1 MNSRLRLVAGS
12 MAVAGVLALCACSG
26 IPTSGAVQ
34 RSDVTV
40 EPPAAD
46 IEFLPASP
54 VPGASPE
61 QILRGFIDAASSP
74 QNDYAVAREFLSP
87 TLSTDW
93 KPNARVIVDGGSRDY
108 VVTSDGTITL
118 VTQSQAVV
126 DERGDYSER
135 DTPDRVSLTYSFV
148 QENGEWRIASA
159 PEGVLLERYTFDQI
173 FGQHALYF
181 FDPTFTLLV
190 PDVRY
195 FPSRASTPTR
205 IMKALLAGPSPWL
218 ASSGAVVT
226 AFPEDTQLVAETVPI
241 TGTSASVDITG
252 NALNSTL
259 EQKRLML
266 RQAAASLSSLS
277 SIFTVQLSIAGVP
290 QDISA
295 QSEDVQKGYPQV
307 NARPLVIADTKFGY
321 LAPSGVIEEIPEI
334 SPVVSTFTPWSA
346 AYSDVHNAA
355 ALNVDEGVMLV
366 RSTGSATLIDA
377 RSDLAPAVFDYYGFV
392 WSVPRDK
399 PRDLLAT
406 TTSGVKRLVENV
418 WPADGRVVAMSISRD
433 GARIAALLETG
444 GVTKLLVSGISRD
457 GQNGPVAVGEPLI
470 LSVKSGNSTSAVWVD
485 PLTVGVLTTLGD
497 GRSALSLNTIGGGVR
512 PITPSSSGVS
522 LSAGN
527 SVSEVYMRSAENEL
541 FSYRG
546 SGTWPMVA
554 RNVQVQVQVQ

>member
-1 MNSRLRLVAGS
+1 
-12 MAVAGVLALCACSG
+12 
-26 IPTSGAVQ
+26 
-34 RSDVTV
+34 
-40 EPPAAD
+40 
-46 IEFLPASP
+46 FLPASP
-54 VPGASPE
+54 ELGASPE

-74 QNDYAVAREFLSP
+74 QNDYAVAREFLSMA
-87 TLSTDW
+87 LNVDW

-108 VVTSDGTITL
+108 VVTADGTITL

-135 DTPDRVSLTYSFV
+135 DIPERVSLTYSFV

-181 FDPTFTLLV
+181 FDPTFSLLV

-226 AFPEDTQLVAETVPI
+226 AFPPDTQLVAETVPI

-307 NARPLVIADTKFGY
+307 
-321 LAPSGVIEEIPEI
+321 
-334 SPVVSTFTPWSA
+334 
-346 AYSDVHNAA
+346 
-355 ALNVDEGVMLV
+355 
-366 RSTGSATLIDA
+366 DA
-377 RSDLAPAVFDYYGFV
+377 RHGRAPTFDK
-392 WSVPRDK
+392 SHLPR
-399 PRDLLAT
+399 
-406 TTSGVKRLVENV
+406 
-418 WPADGRVVAMSISRD
+418 GR
-433 GARIAALLETG
+433 G
-444 GVTKLLVSGISRD
+444 GVVVRRTGDFGVRAVGIGGVVDFAVVGLCVAESFVQCVQRVA
-457 GQNGPVAVGEPLI
+457 QRREAQVAVLLGAPT
-470 LSVKSGNSTSAVWVD
+470 KHRAHQ
-485 PLTVGVLTTLGD
+485 GVPEASD
-497 GRSALSLNTIGGGVR
+497 GGGEVGHRQAGVGERITHATSSR
-512 PITPSSSGVS
+512 PTCGQ
-522 LSAGN
+522 
-527 SVSEVYMRSAENEL
+527 EE
-541 FSYRG
+541 
-546 SGTWPMVA
+546 
-554 RNVQVQVQVQ
+554 

>member
-1 MNSRLRLVAGS
+1 MSALRRLMGTAVSIACALV
-12 MAVAGVLALCACSG
+12 LCGCSG

-54 VPGASPE
+54 ELGASPE

-74 QNDYAVAREFLSP
+74 QNDYAVAREFLSMA
-87 TLSTDW
+87 LNVDW

-108 VVTSDGTITL
+108 VVTADGTITL
-118 VTQSQAVV
+118 VTQSQAMV

-135 DTPDRVSLTYSFV
+135 DIPERVSLTYSFV

-181 FDPTFTLLV
+181 FDPTFSLLV

-226 AFPEDTQLVAETVPI
+226 AFPPDTQLVAETVPI

-307 NARPLVIADTKFGY
+307 DARPLVIADTKFGY
-321 LAPSGVIEEIPEI
+321 LSPSGVIEEIPGI

-346 AYSDVHNAA
+346 AYSDAHNAA
-355 ALNVDEGVMLV
+355 AVNVDEGVMLV
-366 RSTGSATLIDA
+366 RSTGTTLIDGRA
-377 RSDLAPAVFDYYGFV
+377 DLAPAVFDYYGFV
-392 WSVPRDK
+392 WSVPRGK

-406 TTSGVKRLVENV
+406 TTSGVKRLVENA
-418 WPADGRVVAMSISRD
+418 WPTDGRIVSIAMSRD
-433 GARIAALLETG
+433 GARIAALMETG
-444 GVTKLLVSGISRD
+444 GATKLLVSGISRD
-457 GQNGPVAVGEPLI
+457 GQNGPVAVGEPLV
-470 LSVKSGNSTSAVWVD
+470 LSVKPGTSTAAVWVD
-485 PLTVGVLTTLGD
+485 PVTVGVLTTLGD
-497 GRSALSLNTIGGGVR
+497 GRVTLSLNTIGGGVR
-512 PITPSSSGVS
+512 PVAPSSAGVS

-527 SVSEVYMRSAENEL
+527 GVTEVYMRSNENGL

-554 RNVQVQVQVQ
+554 GNVQVQVQVQ